1 MLAINSVNEANLI
14 NYCFLAFS
22 GQTAPE
28 SCTIQW
34 QIRDK
39 CKRNALECRNSL
51 QVSNPLFKP
60 CSPHLQSVVQQV
72 TLHKSC
78 PFEERSLTHT
88 HAHLHHMT
96 RFQQFTHT
104 HTLFFTLWHSY
115 WESIK
120 KFIGLTATF
129 SIKPTA
135 QSNTF
140 SSPRACLINSIFTNY
155 NWAIED
161 NFRRA
166 WEPPQRDLN
175 LSTSYLQ

>member
-34 QIRDK
+34 QIRGK

-96 RFQQFTHT
+96 RFQQFTHK
-104 HTLFFTLWHSY
+104 HMLFFLHFDTSTQKALKNLLDSLQP
-115 WESIK
+115 S
-120 KFIGLTATF
+120 
-129 SIKPTA
+129 
-135 QSNTF
+135 Q
-140 SSPRACLINSIFTNY
+140 
-155 NWAIED
+155 
-161 NFRRA
+161 
-166 WEPPQRDLN
+166 LN
-175 LSTSYLQ
+175 LQLNQTHSRVRGHAL